1 MALKHSESRV
11 FAVELGKIEEEIK
24 SQRFHTMVD
33 ITPTKSNDV
42 VHIYWY
48 EHDVSLSSFG
58 EKIMIQ
64 LQEINADSTRVDIT
78 SESLQASKMIDVG
91 SNQGN
96 VIRIFKH
103 LEKLVAPP
111 PAAPAQPV
119 AQPQAYTPPVQ
130 QTYVQPTY
138 TQPTYVQPNYVQPTY
153 VQQPPVYNNAMYTP
167 QYNGYVP
174 PAPVQYAP
182 QQMYVAPAYVCRF
195 CGSGITADTVFCPGC
210 GARVGG
216 NPSKTCTH
224 CGYSNALDAEFCLN
238 CGLKF

>member
-11 FAVELGKIEEEIK
+11 YAVELEKIKDEIK
-24 SQRFHTMVD
+24 SQRFYTMVD
-33 ITPTKSNDV
+33 VTPTKSNDV

-64 LQEINADSTRVDIT
+64 LQEINGNSTRVDVS
-78 SESLQASKMIDVG
+78 SESLQASKMIDIG

-96 VIRIFKH
+96 VIRIFNH

-111 PAAPAQPV
+111 PAAPAV
-119 AQPQAYTPPVQ
+119 QPQAYTPPVQ
-130 QTYVQPTY
+130 QQTYVQPA
-138 TQPTYVQPNYVQPTY
+138 YVQPTY
-153 VQQPPVYNNAMYTP
+153 VQQPVYNTAMYTP
-167 QYNGYVP
+167 QYTGYVQ
-174 PAPVQYAP
+174 PAPVQYVP
-182 QQMYVAPAYVCRF
+182 QQMYVAPTYVCRF
-195 CGSGITADTVFCPGC
+195 CGSAITGDTVFCPGC

-216 NPSKTCTH
+216 NPSKTCTY
-224 CGYSNALDAEFCLN
+224 CGYSNVLDAEFCLN

>member
-91 SNQGN
+91 SRFSFFNINKLIPILFGFVFFFCANGN
-96 VIRIFKH
+96 IKSCI
-103 LEKLVAPP
+103 EED
-111 PAAPAQPV
+111 
-119 AQPQAYTPPVQ
+119 
-130 QTYVQPTY
+130 
-138 TQPTYVQPNYVQPTY
+138 
-153 VQQPPVYNNAMYTP
+153 
-167 QYNGYVP
+167 
-174 PAPVQYAP
+174 
-182 QQMYVAPAYVCRF
+182 
-195 CGSGITADTVFCPGC
+195 II
-210 GARVGG
+210 
-216 NPSKTCTH
+216 SKTI
-224 CGYSNALDAEFCLN
+224 YSTT
-238 CGLKF
+238 